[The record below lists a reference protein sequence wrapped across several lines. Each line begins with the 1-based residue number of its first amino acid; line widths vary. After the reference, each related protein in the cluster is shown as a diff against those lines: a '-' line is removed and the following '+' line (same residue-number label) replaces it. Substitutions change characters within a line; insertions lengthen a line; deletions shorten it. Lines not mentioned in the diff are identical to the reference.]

1 MGEAESARGC
11 REAGHKTH
19 THTDAAVAEIKEGKS
34 GWMYLFSCGPN
45 SHSEMRTAGDMCVF
59 PLMSLQG
66 RRESFFVA
74 HL

>member
-11 REAGHKTH
+11 CKAGHKTH
-19 THTDAAVAEIKEGKS
+19 THTDAAAAEIKEGKS
-34 GWMYLFSCGPN
+34 GWMYLFSCGPK
-45 SHSEMRTAGDMCVF
+45 SHSETGTAGDMRVF

-66 RRESFFVA
+66 RRKSFFVA